1 MWSKYLF
8 KMIYKSIHKS
18 NLHILLYLI
27 EDTLICVMKKLEI
40 SDHHIE
46 FIWCEPNLSTV
57 KTRYGR
63 PNQTVKNY

>member
-27 EDTLICVMKKLEI
+27 EDTLIWVMKKLEI
-40 SDHHIE
+40 SDHHIDL
-46 FIWCEPNLSTV
+46 FDVNPI
-57 KTRYGR
+57 
-63 PNQTVKNY
+63 